1 MAFFTRWWR
10 EQTGPTRDLVR
21 SLVAQGRLEFA
32 NGGWVMH
39 DEAAATWND
48 MVEQTARGHR
58 FLDET
63 FGALPRVGW
72 QIDPFGHSAM
82 QATLLGAELGFEA
95 VFLGRADYGDLSK
108 RVAGRQLE
116 FPWAPSASRP
126 GSAAT
131 AMILGSGNY
140 GDRT

>member
-1 MAFFTRWWR
+1 MR
-10 EQTGPTRDLVR
+10 ER
-21 SLVAQGRLEFA
+21 
-32 NGGWVMH
+32 
-39 DEAAATWND
+39 
-48 MVEQTARGHR
+48 RGHPLTVR
-58 FLDET
+58 LFSKVIELD
-63 FGALPRVGW
+63 GARTGEGCHLFRRWGR
-72 QIDPFGHSAM
+72 IGDASRGKHILAKM
-82 QATLLGAELGFEA
+82 HRLDAIEGFEA